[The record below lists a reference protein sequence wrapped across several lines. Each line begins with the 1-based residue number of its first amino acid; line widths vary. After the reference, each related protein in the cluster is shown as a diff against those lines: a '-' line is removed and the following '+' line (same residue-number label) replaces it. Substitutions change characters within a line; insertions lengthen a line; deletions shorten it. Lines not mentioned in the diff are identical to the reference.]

1 MKITYIVGNGFDIH
15 LGLNSRYIDFYNWL
29 DLDEN
34 KKKFKT
40 NSIAK
45 NISTYVD
52 EKRKNEMKEISP
64 SNWESKIDWSDFEDA
79 LRLLVESYSR
89 QADYEDDLEKLIYD
103 LDELNIAMSQ
113 YLSEETEELYKHLNF
128 NSDTVEKSLNAPL
141 NKIPSERLIKLNNV
155 LRAEFQN
162 HSPKAISSDLS
173 FINFNYTFLLRDF
186 IKNTNEFN
194 IDKVYENLVSK
205 KVVLNKNILYPN
217 GKFNDTPILGIGSE
231 YDLPDGLNISQ
242 EQKIILC
249 KDVYA
254 NYRSDGRIDQIKT
267 RLEQADLIICYGLS
281 LGISDAIF
289 ISQVLEN
296 LTKHSNQTAIFI
308 MYDENFDITDQR
320 YKSVKNK
327 RIVKERLID
336 RYAWRHPN
344 IDEEQLKSLKK
355 ILDNQVIIQFDNG
368 VKSDENSKNF
378 DYFPYESK
386 ANENVGKSKQ
396 NDDKFK
402 NMQIEIN

>member
-15 LGLNSRYIDFYNWL
+15 LGLKSRYIDFYNWL
-29 DLDEN
+29 ELDEN

-45 NISTYVD
+45 KISEYVD
-52 EKRKNEMKEISP
+52 EKRKNEMKKIAP

-89 QADYEDDLEKLIYD
+89 QTDYEDDLEKLIYD

-113 YLSEETEELYKHLNF
+113 YLSAETEELNKHLNF

-155 LRAEFQN
+155 LRAEFQS
-162 HSPKAISSDLS
+162 HSPKSISTDLS

-186 IKNTNEFN
+186 INNTNEFN

-205 KVVLNKNILYPN
+205 KVVLNKDILYPN

-231 YDLPDGLNISQ
+231 YDLPDSLNISQ
-242 EQKIILC
+242 NQKIILC

-254 NYRSDGRIDQIKT
+254 NYRSDGRIDKIKT
-267 RLEQADLIICYGLS
+267 RLQQADLIICYGLS

-296 LTKHSNQTAIFI
+296 LTNHINQTAIFI

-320 YKSVKNK
+320 YKSIKNK
-327 RIVKERLID
+327 GNVKQRLID

-344 IDEEQLKSLKK
+344 IDEEQLKSLQK
-355 ILDNQVIIQFDNG
+355 IVDNQVIIQFDNG
-368 VKSDENSKNF
+368 VKNDGDSKNF
-378 DYFPYESK
+378 DYFPYELK
-386 ANENVGKSKQ
+386 GNENGGKPKP
-396 NDDKFK
+396 NEDKFK
-402 NMQIEIN
+402 NMKIEVS

>member
-29 DLDEN
+29 ELDEN
-34 KKKFKT
+34 KQKFKT

-402 NMQIEIN
+402 NMKIEIN

>member
-64 SNWESKIDWSDFEDA
+64 KNWESKIDWSDFEDA

-89 QADYEDDLEKLIYD
+89 KADYEDDLEKLIYD

-162 HSPKAISSDLS
+162 HSPKASSSDLS

-327 RIVKERLID
+327 RHVKERLID

-402 NMQIEIN
+402 NMKIEIK